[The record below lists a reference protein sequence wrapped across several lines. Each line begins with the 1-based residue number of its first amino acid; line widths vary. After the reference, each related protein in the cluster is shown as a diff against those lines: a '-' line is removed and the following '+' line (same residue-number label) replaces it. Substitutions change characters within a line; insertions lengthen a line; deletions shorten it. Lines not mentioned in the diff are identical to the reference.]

1 MPDCGFTPRIVLVA
15 SNSMTTRIL
24 IADDE
29 LAVRQLLELVLV
41 GQGYEVALAANGAQ
55 LVRMAQERVPDLV
68 LVDLMMPQL
77 DGYEAIRQLR
87 NDTRT
92 AHLPMLILTAKS
104 TLDDV
109 VTGFETGADDYITKP
124 FNIPEL
130 VARIKGHLRRASQ
143 QPVRNP
149 LTGLPGNVL
158 LTEELKYRLNQTE
171 PFAYLYVDLD
181 NFKAFND
188 TYGPARGDRVIKLL
202 ADVLTEMVDAHGSG
216 TDFIGHIGGDDFAVL
231 TTPEKLEPLCKAVM
245 TAFDQRVRLLY
256 DEGDLARGYLQGIDR
271 QGIMRRFPLV
281 SLSIGVATNRNRA
294 FADYEELS
302 RVAAEMKQFAKQESG
317 SSFAVDVRSSP
328 DGAVSEERRG
338 SKLPVVLLIAPDSP
352 LRRALRSYLHQQG
365 QRVLEAA
372 GLLEANALLQ
382 QVPEPDLI
390 VADAQLGAEL
400 WELSETLQLDL
411 PDVPLLAIA
420 DSDSAAA
427 AARAHGFALVLRQPV
442 EAAAFHAATEP
453 FFHRQE

>member
-1 MPDCGFTPRIVLVA
+1 
-15 SNSMTTRIL
+15 MTTRIL
-24 IADDE
+24 VADDE
-29 LAVRQLLELVLV
+29 LAVRQLLELVLS

-92 AHLPMLILTAKS
+92 AHLPMLILTARS

-130 VARIKGHLRRASQ
+130 LARIKGHLRRASQ

-158 LTEELKYRLNQTE
+158 LTEELKYRIAQAQ

-181 NFKAFND
+181 NFKSFND

-202 ADVLTEMVDAHGSG
+202 AEVLTQAVEQYGGAG
-216 TDFIGHIGGDDFAVL
+216 DFIGHIGGDDFAVL
-231 TTPEKLEPLCKAVM
+231 TLPESIERLCRQIIVS
-245 TAFDQRVRLLY
+245 FDRRIRDLY
-256 DEGDLARGYLQGIDR
+256 DPVDIERGYLQGIDR
-271 QGIMRRFPLV
+271 QGVLRRFPIT
-281 SLSIGVATNRNRA
+281 SLSIGVATNRQRN

-302 RVAAEMKQFAKQESG
+302 RVAAEMKQFAKQDPHST
-317 SSFAVDVRSSP
+317 FAVDVRGTR
-328 DGAVSEERRG
+328 DAQVQAERRG
-338 SKLPVVLLIAPDSP
+338 AKMPVALLVIPVAEERKR
-352 LRRALRSYLHQQG
+352 LGEQLHQQG
-365 QRVLEAA
+365 YRTLEAED
-372 GLLEANALLQ
+372 LLAANALMSQ
-382 QVPEPDLI
+382 SPELTII
-390 VADAQLGAEL
+390 VADARLGEQI
-400 WELSETLQLDL
+400 WEIADTVNVDM
-411 PDVPLLAIA
+411 PTTPLLIVT
-420 DSDSAAA
+420 DSDEDEA
-427 AARAHGFALVLRQPV
+427 AARAHGISSFVRRT
-442 EAAAFHAATEP
+442 AAPGDVPAAIT
-453 FFHRQE
+453 RLIYQE